1 MGEVGGLWWGV
12 VELGGRGAGVA
23 GVCGKSKVGY
33 SFYLDTDSGAVS
45 SVRDKNRHNIQGR
58 QRWSLA
64 VVWHHSHILINAIQR
79 LHKLCS
85 APLWFYRVGK
95 KPSVKAD
102 LAIFSHVL
110 VRQVSARV

>member
-1 MGEVGGLWWGV
+1 MG
-12 VELGGRGAGVA
+12 RKPKA
-23 GVCGKSKVGY
+23 GY
-33 SFYLDTDSGAVS
+33 SFHQDTDSDAVS
-45 SVRDKNRHNIQGR
+45 SVSDRNKHNPHAGYR

-64 VVWHHSHILINAIQR
+64 VLWHHSHPRIHR
-79 LHKLCS
+79 LCG

-110 VRQVSARV
+110 GTSG